1 LDPIERKQIEEFLSI
16 NEQILW
22 TARPEKKS
30 FKIKNIRQAL
40 FDCIKQVLGVF
51 LFLWVY
57 DLIFHREYFMET
69 DLLLFIWSGPV
80 FFMANTVAV
89 VVKISRADKI
99 LYCVT
104 DRRVL
109 VFTDIDKRKL
119 MTIDKLKIKK
129 KEKISTSIEKAHNV
143 HTMKLKT
150 DDPDLDFQLES
161 IDDSFQL

>member
-1 LDPIERKQIEEFLSI
+1 LDTIERKQIEEFLSI